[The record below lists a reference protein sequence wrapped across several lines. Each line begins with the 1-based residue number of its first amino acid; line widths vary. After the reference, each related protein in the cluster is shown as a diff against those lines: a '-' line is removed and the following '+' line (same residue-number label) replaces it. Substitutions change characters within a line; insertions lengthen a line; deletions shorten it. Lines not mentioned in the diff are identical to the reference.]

1 MKFKRKSSSKTEFEF
16 EIEMIDYIFFYT
28 VVKDLT
34 AFINGLFYK
43 KKLKFESL

>member
-1 MKFKRKSSSKTEFEF
+1 MKFKRKSSNKTEFEF

-43 KKLKFESL
+43 KEIKI